1 MAGNFA
7 ITNIIIYRG
16 ARNVHAKRKDM
27 MMKVLLVITAVLAL
41 EVSVAD
47 ARYEYNERSELTRV
61 MWNDEVMFGYEYDQI
76 GNLKWACVGCK
87 TNVYEVNSL
96 NQYTTIT
103 DSDGNVHQLTYDEDG
118 NLVQD
123 FRRVYLW
130 DSASRLM
137 VCRPLPGR
145 GGFAIRNHYDALGRR
160 VKKETTFVAPFGT
173 YPHERPICTT
183 TYVYDGI
190 LPVLEEIKKD
200 EGTVGRTEYVW
211 GKDLSG
217 TLDGAG
223 GVGGLLYVK
232 VDGVIYIPLY
242 EAGGNVVAYVNASG
256 QVVAKRAYSAFGQMF
271 AHEGDQA
278 IYNRLRIWFATKYCD
293 PETELYYFGGR
304 FYSPFLC
311 RWLNRDPIGEQGGFN
326 LYAFCRNDPINNYD
340 KNGYA
345 YFAKRAL
352 GGGEGGPVTFEGDL
366 TAFNDWLDKKNLEF
380 AHEQLFFQDGKSPSS
395 VGYGK
400 ENLDG
405 EGMKGYV
412 VTRGGYD
419 DCIMRIAV
427 DKVKPPPYSLVGSPF
442 NMKYN
447 CQDYADSLRAKYNE
461 IRHSKEVRCRCK
473 KKGESIR

>member
-1 MAGNFA
+1 M
-7 ITNIIIYRG
+7 I
-16 ARNVHAKRKDM
+16 
-27 MMKVLLVITAVLAL
+27 MKVLLVITAVLAL

-145 GGFAIRNHYDALGRR
+145 GGFSIRNHYDALGRR

-190 LPVLEEIKKD
+190 LPVLEEIKND

-232 VDGVIYIPLY
+232 IDGAIYIPLY
-242 EAGGNVVAYVNASG
+242 EAGGNIVAYVNASG

-345 YFAKRAL
+345 YFAYRPL
-352 GGGEGGPVTFEGDL
+352 DHPVTRKLGVVFQG
-366 TAFNDWLDKKNLEF
+366 LDGMNRVI
-380 AHEQLFFQDGKSPSS
+380 AHEQLIFEDGGEPINIGFFE
-395 VGYGK
+395 K
-400 ENLDG
+400 EGVSLDAFDWQNKYIQLPG
-405 EGMKGYV
+405 
-412 VTRGGYD
+412 RYD
-419 DCIMRIAV
+419 DCVMREAV
-427 DKVKPPPYSLVGSPF
+427 ERVNPRPYKLVALDGSQ
-442 NMKYN
+442 YN
-447 CQDYADSLRAKYNE
+447 CQNYADDLRREYFKLLSDRK
-461 IRHSKEVRCRCK
+461 IWCK
-473 KKGESIR
+473 CGLDNGKGNR

>member
-1 MAGNFA
+1 M
-7 ITNIIIYRG
+7 I
-16 ARNVHAKRKDM
+16 
-27 MMKVLLVITAVLAL
+27 MKVLLVITAVLAL
-41 EVSVAD
+41 EVSAAD

-130 DSASRLM
+130 DSASRLT

-190 LPVLEEIKKD
+190 LPVLEEIKND

-232 VDGVIYIPLY
+232 IDGAIYIPLY
-242 EAGGNVVAYVNASG
+242 EAGGNIVAYVNASG

-340 KNGYA
+340 KNGCA
-345 YFAKRAL
+345 YFIKRR
-352 GGGEGGPVTFEGDL
+352 
-366 TAFNDWLDKKNLEF
+366 LDNMLWIDSVSQNANLDQKNRELV
-380 AHEQLFFQDGKSPSS
+380 HEQLIFEDNGKTTGA
-395 VGYGK
+395 GYFGNSQVHEDNNWK
-400 ENLDG
+400 NVRWVRVPG
-405 EGMKGYV
+405 WYN
-412 VTRGGYD
+412 
-419 DCIMRIAV
+419 DCVMRKAV
-427 DKVKPPPYSLVGSPF
+427 DRVKPKPYSLIGNVF
-442 NMKYN
+442 TRREQYN
-447 CQDYADSLRAKYNE
+447 CQDYADALRAKYRE
-461 IRHSKEVRCRCK
+461 LMRDKKIRCECK
-473 KKGESIR
+473 VDEKGRKK